1 MQLTQLSDKV
11 GILAVLVSCSLVF
24 KCGVFRITAFWRSW
38 TFRATRRATNPPFY
52 FFARAFIFSA
62 RAVEVYHGRVW
73 RLDGTG
79 SQVCLCA
86 SRRYVRSV
94 MLHCMYVS

>member
-11 GILAVLVSCSLVF
+11 GILAVLISCSLVF
-24 KCGVFRITAFWRSW
+24 KCGIFRITAFY

-62 RAVEVYHGRVW
+62 RAVEAYHGE
-73 RLDGTG
+73 LFFFFFF
-79 SQVCLCA
+79 LA
-86 SRRYVRSV
+86 STKGE
-94 MLHCMYVS
+94 